1 MKIIISTCERTK
13 SNKDAF
19 KSVAEKFGFDYIE
32 NYPTEQG
39 FRAEEMKEV
48 IKDSTICIVGD
59 DSIDSEVIN
68 AASKLKH
75 IIKWGSG
82 TDQID
87 LIAAKSKGIEV
98 INTPNILGKYV
109 AEFVIGL
116 IINSLRKI
124 TFNNEKMKEKIWDKS
139 LGTSLYKKV
148 VGFYG
153 YGDIAKS
160 LTKLLEPFDCKIIY
174 SDVKDFKLNN
184 AKYRDLKT
192 LISESEVLVLSAP
205 LTEETRGIINADSLK
220 EAGALDLLINISR
233 GELLIENE
241 ILEMVEN
248 KKLNML
254 CLDVYEKEPPK
265 LNDVILNNEKILFT
279 SHNASNTIDANDE
292 VNKVILKKLDNIL
305 ESK

>member
-1 MKIIISTCERTK
+1 MKKIISTCERTK

-19 KSVAEKFGFDYIE
+19 NSVAEKFGFDYIE
-32 NYPTEQG
+32 NFPADQG

-68 AASKLKH
+68 VARKLKY

-139 LGTSLYKKV
+139 LGISLYKKV

-220 EAGALDLLINISR
+220 EAGALDLLVNISR

-241 ILEMVEN
+241 ILEMVES

-265 LNDVILNNEKILFT
+265 LNDVILNNERILFT